1 MRIHELNC
9 GTLDVPGGEAVF
21 GAPHFICRCLLIE
34 LEDRLVAVDTG
45 IGHRDIESPGLRLG
59 EDWIEQVR
67 PALDPDETL
76 MARVVSLGLDP
87 QDVSDVIVTHHHR
100 DHVGGL
106 ADFPSARVH
115 ATGECRSAVEEG
127 DGRVM
132 PAQWAHGV
140 VWAPAPVPAT
150 PWRGQE
156 SWTLDGLPESIRLIA
171 LPGHSPGHVG
181 VLVDDALRGQE
192 LLHIGDAIHH
202 HTQLTRTAPPAVE
215 AFAASVQHDATA
227 GLRTRRLLAELAGEG
242 SVRLVNSHDPE
253 PVDRTGQPGTAR
265 HHGAVLS

>member
-1 MRIHELNC
+1 M
-9 GTLDVPGGEAVF
+9 A
-21 GAPHFICRCLLIE
+21 
-34 LEDRLVAVDTG
+34 G
-45 IGHRDIESPGLRLG
+45 I
-59 EDWIEQVR
+59 
-67 PALDPDETL
+67 
-76 MARVVSLGLDP
+76 
-87 QDVSDVIVTHHHR
+87 
-100 DHVGGL
+100 
-106 ADFPSARVH
+106 PSARVH
-115 ATGECRSAVEEG
+115 ATGECRSVVEEG

-140 VWAPAPVPAT
+140 MWAPAPVPVT

-156 SWTLDGLPESIRLIA
+156 SWTLDGLPKSIRLIA

-215 AFAASVQHDATA
+215 AFAVSVQHDATA
-227 GLRTRRLLAELAGEG
+227 GLRTRRLLAELVGEG

-253 PVDRTGQPGTAR
+253 PVDRTGQPGTAW
-265 HHGAVLS
+265 HHGAERC